1 MLYFTYVLLIT
12 PLDISKLFF
21 VLKFLI
27 WQTFCFI
34 FRDNITN
41 KKDRIIT
48 IFFNNKKSLISFN
61 IKTIILKHFS

>member
-12 PLDISKLFF
+12 PLDIFTLFF

-61 IKTIILKHFS
+61 IKRLF

>member
-21 VLKFLI
+21 FLKFLI

>member
-12 PLDISKLFF
+12 PLDIFKLFF

-48 IFFNNKKSLISFN
+48 IFFNNKKKSYF
-61 IKTIILKHFS
+61 F